1 MRRQIKLY
9 VSRLSVLSFIEDIVE
24 SVDSVI
30 EEVKEAPKKLGRIV
44 EQNEYFQ
51 AIAQM
56 RNKKKQYYSIL
67 FGGYDNSIKDLVMT
81 DKQKQN
87 TINTI
92 IAQVLRKK
100 RKAKAKG

>member
-1 MRRQIKLY
+1 MATPRKPKK
-9 VSRLSVLSFIEDIVE
+9 VKEESFIKDIVE

-56 RNKKKQYYSIL
+56 RNKKK
-67 FGGYDNSIKDLVMT
+67 
-81 DKQKQN
+81 
-87 TINTI
+87 
-92 IAQVLRKK
+92 
-100 RKAKAKG
+100 